1 AEKQLYLTHAQM
13 RKLYSKTNFN
23 QIRRFI
29 KENPID
35 LNEVVEEESASTR
48 RSFGR
53 QKEKYKRPITK
64 EFNTKKQTKQRAMRP
79 QTTGA
84 ETKSW
89 QTGDK
94 ANHKV
99 WGIGTVVSVQ
109 GEDESMELDVAFPAP
124 TGIKRLLAKFAPIT
138 KE

>member
-1 AEKQLYLTHAQM
+1 
-13 RKLYSKTNFN
+13 
-23 QIRRFI
+23 
-29 KENPID
+29 
-35 LNEVVEEESASTR
+35 
-48 RSFGR
+48 
-53 QKEKYKRPITK
+53 
-64 EFNTKKQTKQRAMRP
+64 MRP

-109 GEDESMELDVAFPAP
+109 GEGESMELDIAFPAP